1 MGVATQA
8 EVDAL
13 INIGGRKLRGNE
25 YAVKVDEAANKSIK
39 NILERLGVTL
49 TAKLSELAPSSS
61 GKLDSSIHI
70 IGVTEKDGYWRL
82 EVGFGSAEYPDYIDK
97 GVRGWESKESTARGV
112 KTYPNKDGR
121 YYQFRTKGM
130 PKAALDG
137 LTSWAAR
144 KNIEL
149 KATELIKGRRNKKI
163 ISPAASLAY
172 NIKKKGIAGRMFK
185 KKAIEATTP
194 KYKTELQ
201 EVSLNSLVLKIS
213 K

>member
-13 INIGGRKLRGNE
+13 INIGGRKLKGNE

-82 EVGFGSAEYPDYIDK
+82 EVGFGSAEYSDYIDK
-97 GVRGWESKESTARGV
+97 GVKGIRNVR
-112 KTYPNKDGR
+112 KTYPNKDGIH
-121 YYQFRTKGM
+121 YQFKTYGM
-130 PKAALDG
+130 PPQVFKDLEG
-137 LTSWAAR
+137 WANR

-163 ISPAASLAY
+163 TSPAASLAY